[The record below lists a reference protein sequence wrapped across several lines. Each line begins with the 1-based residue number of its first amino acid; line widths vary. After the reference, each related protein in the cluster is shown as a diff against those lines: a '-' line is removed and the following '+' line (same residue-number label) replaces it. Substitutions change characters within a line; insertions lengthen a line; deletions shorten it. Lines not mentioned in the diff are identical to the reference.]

1 MLPGFV
7 VSFFE
12 KSSIPFSVGRPVQ
25 TVNGYCFYE
34 SDAGIVF
41 SLNNVYLRLY
51 DDYQKADVY
60 ILQKNENS
68 AVEFDA
74 LNLLLLAYKYRMI
87 ATGNILMHSA
97 AVIHCG
103 SGILFCGMSGAGKST
118 QAGLWNRH
126 LKAWALNFD
135 QPCVLMDKDDV
146 VVHGSPWS
154 GKERCYI
161 NSCAPLKAIVFVEQ
175 ADVNEALLLSEA
187 EAFSKVYLNNYVYP
201 ISEEIERLFIANTK
215 KLVEKIPVY
224 TLKCTVS
231 EDAVKVMY
239 GCLFGG
245 NYEAVKGALNM
256 VYKRKDCFEM
266 KKVADDFLVI
276 PRGTMSIDYSAVLV
290 FNESG
295 AFLWDV
301 LKKEVGI
308 EELTKALA
316 VKYSL
321 DVTTAHD
328 DAVKFIDKM
337 VENDLVDVKG

>member
-60 ILQKNENS
+60 IPQKNENS

-97 AVIHCG
+97 AVIHRG

-187 EAFSKVYLNNYVYP
+187 EAFQRSILTTMYIPYLRK
-201 ISEEIERLFIANTK
+201 SSGCLSQ
-215 KLVEKIPVY
+215 
-224 TLKCTVS
+224 TLKS
-231 EDAVKVMY
+231 
-239 GCLFGG
+239 LS
-245 NYEAVKGALNM
+245 
-256 VYKRKDCFEM
+256 
-266 KKVADDFLVI
+266 KKYRFT
-276 PRGTMSIDYSAVLV
+276 R
-290 FNESG
+290 
-295 AFLWDV
+295 
-301 LKKEVGI
+301 
-308 EELTKALA
+308 
-316 VKYSL
+316 
-321 DVTTAHD
+321 
-328 DAVKFIDKM
+328 
-337 VENDLVDVKG
+337 